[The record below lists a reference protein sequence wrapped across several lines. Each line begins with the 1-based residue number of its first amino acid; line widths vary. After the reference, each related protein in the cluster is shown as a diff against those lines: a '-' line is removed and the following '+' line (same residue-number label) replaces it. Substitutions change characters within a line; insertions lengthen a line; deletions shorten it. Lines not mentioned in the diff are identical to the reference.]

1 MTEKTNKA
9 MPSPASGR
17 KPHPDFET
25 KDGIPMTP
33 LKYREAGGIESEWTH
48 TANLGRWFRVARK
61 KGGD

>member
-33 LKYREAGGIESEWTH
+33 LRTPPP
-48 TANLGRWFRVARK
+48 K
-61 KGGD
+61 KPDEQPEKQ